1 MPKTS
6 DWVIVATAGTT
17 VSDGRV
23 ISESW
28 INDMAELYDPEEYK
42 ALIWPEHYRSAWAVF
57 EGNNWGE
64 VEELKAG
71 KFKDKLRLF
80 AKLAPNHYLLEANKD
95 GQKLFSSIEPEPD
108 YKKEGRCYLLG
119 LAVTDSPASSGT
131 TRLRFSRVQGQFTEL
146 ECSALEEWDLT
157 PFYNQGNEFSKF
169 FALCKSFFTGE
180 QPNDTNQP
188 QPEDEK
194 TMNQEQFSQ
203 VMGAI
208 KDLGTKQGELEEK
221 FNTFSTKQTTEV
233 GEEETPEGKTSGGQ
247 ETGITAEQYSQ
258 LTEQLKGIATKQT
271 ELATQFNQL
280 KQQGPDGQGPED
292 TGASNKMEVF

>member
-57 EGNNWGE
+57 EGKNWGE

-80 AKLAPNHYLLEANKD
+80 AKLTPNHYLLEANKD

-131 TRLRFSRVQGQFTEL
+131 TRLRFSRVQGQYTEL

-157 PFYNQGNEFSKF
+157 PFYSQNAEFSKF
-169 FALCKSFFTGE
+169 FAMCRSFFNRE
-180 QPNDTNQP
+180 QPNETNQP
-188 QPEDEK
+188 QSEDEEPMK
-194 TMNQEQFSQ
+194 QEQFDQ
-203 VMGAI
+203 MMGAI
-208 KDLGTKQGELEEK
+208 NGIATKQNELESK
-221 FNTFSTKQTTEV
+221 FNTFSAQKPETK
-233 GEEETPEGKTSGGQ
+233 GEEPEGDGKDKETNGMTPEQFSK
-247 ETGITAEQYSQ
+247 
-258 LTEQLKGIATKQT
+258 LTETLDSIAQKQADLETKFTQLSQT
-271 ELATQFNQL
+271 
-280 KQQGPDGQGPED
+280 GPDGQNPDPSGS
-292 TGASNKMEVF
+292 ASKMEVF